1 MKPRIEW
8 TDYSWNFIT
17 GCTQI
22 SPACDNCYA
31 KAMTKRLQGMAKKEA
46 HQPIICKYC
55 HNQMSQRCDSKYH
68 SNMYQC
74 LCKKN
79 NAIFK
84 KLPKYYQGWDK
95 VIFHKDALKEI
106 LDKKKYPSNSKI
118 FVNSM
123 SDTFH
128 ENASK
133 IKNGVFCDNFWEIFR
148 HTSQRDD
155 LTFQF
160 LTKRPKELF
169 KRFEEVFNYLGNYY
183 NDGDEYAQDYF
194 GEELERHCWFGVTA
208 ENQKMAD
215 ERIPILLNLREFFG
229 KEIILFVSI
238 EPMLDFMNI
247 RRYLADWG
255 LDWVIV
261 GGENAPKNRTRKM
274 DMYWVNSILEQC
286 KEFNKPFFFKQ
297 RGNFY
302 DFKNKENKLEDW
314 EKKIINCK
322 EFPKMQRIS

>member
-1 MKPRIEW
+1 MKTKIER

-31 KAMTKRLQGMAKKEA
+31 KAMTKRLQGMA
-46 HQPIICKYC
+46 
-55 HNQMSQRCDSKYH
+55 N
-68 SNMYQC
+68 
-74 LCKKN
+74 
-79 NAIFK
+79 FK

-95 VIFHKDALKEI
+95 VIFHRDALGEI
-106 LDKKKYPSNSKI
+106 LDKKKYPSGSKI

-128 ENASK
+128 ENIEFELLTKAFFK
-133 IKNGVFCDNFWEIFR
+133 II
-148 HTSQRDD
+148 QRSD
-155 LTFQF
+155 LTFQI
-160 LTKRPKELF
+160 LTKRPKRMYEFFEKTNWSLSKEF
-169 KRFEEVFNYLGNYY
+169 KKLV
-183 NDGDEYAQDYF
+183 
-194 GEELERHCWFGVTA
+194 WFGVTA

-215 ERIPILLNLREFFG
+215 ERIPELLNLREFFG

-238 EPMLDFMNI
+238 EPMLDFVNI

-261 GGENAPKNRTRKM
+261 GGENAAKNRTRKM

-302 DFKNKENKLEDW
+302 DLKNKENKLELW
-314 EKKIINCK
+314 ERKIINCK